1 MFVGTFKSI
10 KLVFW
15 RVMFRENELIFRILL
30 LFHFFG
36 LLVVLQSCK
45 QDPSPPLSPSKA
57 LQSFKLVDPELEIQ
71 LVAAEPL
78 VQDPV
83 AISFDEAGRLW
94 VVEMIGFMQDID
106 GTGEKDPVGRVSVLF
121 DNDGDGQMDT
131 STLFLDSLVLPR
143 AIAVVNGG
151 ALVAENI
158 PLWFAEDNDGDFKAD
173 TKTLIDPTYGGQGMP
188 EHSANGLWRGMDNW
202 YYNAKSKNRYRK
214 IDSVWIKEETEFR
227 GQWGICHDNSG
238 RLFYNYNWSQL
249 HADLVPP
256 NSLQRNKHHKS
267 SSGIDHGLTLD
278 RKIYPIRSNTAVNRG
293 YVPGTLDEEGKL
305 LEFASACAPLIY
317 RGDVLPASYLG
328 NAFVCEPT
336 GNLIK
341 RNSVLEDGFML
352 SASGV
357 YENHEFLAST
367 DERFRPISLAS
378 GPDGALYVVD
388 MYKGIIQHGPYMTE
402 YLREVTL
409 KRKLDKPIN
418 MGRIWRIT
426 SKKNTTEKTKDL
438 SKLKS
443 VELVKLLKHPN
454 GWTRDMAQRLLV
466 ESGDLTIVP
475 ELENLL
481 SSDNSLGQLHALW
494 TLDGLGITDSKP
506 YLSALNTADPKVAQT
521 ALRLS
526 SNLVA
531 EQPGVREV
539 IQQFISSTYSQAEP
553 ILQMQMVLTSDLL
566 ETESA
571 FSISKKFLEEYNQNP
586 VARDV
591 VMSSM
596 SNREAAFFNN
606 LMSDE
611 EWDTYDQNREI
622 FIEMLVGA
630 IAAKGAEEEI
640 LPILNK
646 LNSPQIQK
654 TEWLANAIVNGIL
667 NSSASQDDAKI
678 ELTHA
683 PPVFQNLKALEK
695 TDQNMLANLEKLFT
709 WPGKPINVPDS
720 GQNLF
725 EVDQIVMASGR
736 QNFLNLCANCHGTQG
751 EGMDRFGP
759 PLKHSEWVTG
769 DKEKLAMIL
778 LHGME
783 GPVVVNGKEY
793 GIPEILPNMPS
804 FSTLQNEDIAAIS
817 TYIRNSWGNS
827 AEPISNGTVGR
838 IRFRTQGKIT
848 PWKASELDTLV
859 FDSDL

>member
-1 MFVGTFKSI
+1 MS
-10 KLVFW
+10 
-15 RVMFRENELIFRILL
+15 RENELIFRIRP
-30 LFHFFG
+30 LFLFLG
-36 LLVVLQSCK
+36 LLVLLQSCK
-45 QDPSPPLSPSKA
+45 PEPSPPLSPSQA
-57 LQSFKLVDPELEIQ
+57 LQSFQLADPDLEIQ

-94 VVEMIGFMQDID
+94 VVEMIGFMRDID

-121 DNDGDGQMDT
+121 DNDGDGQMDK
-131 STLFLDSLVLPR
+131 SIIFLDSLVLPR
-143 AIAVVNGG
+143 AISVVNGG

-158 PLWFAEDNDGDFKAD
+158 PLWFAEDTDGDFKAD

-188 EHSANGLWRGMDNW
+188 EHSANALWRGMDNW
-202 YYNAKSKNRYRK
+202 YYNAKSKSRYRK
-214 IDSVWIKEETEFR
+214 INSKWIKEETEFR
-227 GQWGICHDNSG
+227 GQWGICHDNAG

-256 NSLQRNKHHKS
+256 NALQRNKHHKS

-305 LEFASACAPLIY
+305 LEFASACGPLIY
-317 RGDVLPASYLG
+317 RGDVLPDSYLG

-357 YENHEFLAST
+357 YENREFLAST

-388 MYKGIIQHGPYMTE
+388 MYKGIIQHGPYMTD

-409 KRKLDKPIN
+409 NRKLDKPIN

-426 SKKNTTEKTKDL
+426 SKKNTTEKAEDL
-438 SKLKS
+438 SKLEP

-466 ESGDLTIVP
+466 ESSDLTIVP
-475 ELENLL
+475 ELENMLA
-481 SSDNSLGQLHALW
+481 SENPLGQLHALW
-494 TLDGLGITDSKP
+494 TLEGLGNTDSKP
-506 YLSALNTADPKVAQT
+506 YLSALHAADAKVAQA

-526 SNLVA
+526 VGILDK
-531 EQPGVREV
+531 QPQVLKE
-539 IQQFISSTYSQAEP
+539 IQQFILDAYDDADP
-553 ILQMQMVLTSDLL
+553 IFQMQMVLTSDLL
-566 ETESA
+566 EPEYA
-571 FSISKKFLEEYNQNP
+571 FSIAKKFLKEYNQNP
-586 VARDV
+586 VVRDV

-596 SNREAAFFNN
+596 ENREAAFFNN
-606 LMSDE
+606 LMSDK
-611 EWDTYDQNREI
+611 EWYTYDQNREI
-622 FIEMLVGA
+622 FIEMLV
-630 IAAKGAEEEI
+630 AAVATKGAEEEI

-646 LNSPQIQK
+646 LNSPQTQK
-654 TEWLANAIVNGIL
+654 TLWVTNAIVNGIL
-667 NSSASQDDAKI
+667 NSSASQDNAKI

-683 PPVFQNLKALEK
+683 PPVFQNLKSFEK
-695 TDQNMLANLEKLFT
+695 TDENMLANLEKLFV
-709 WPGKPINVPDS
+709 WPGKPIEVPDS
-720 GQNLF
+720 KQNSI
-725 EVDQIVMASGR
+725 EVDPLVMATGR

-751 EGMDRFGP
+751 EGMARFAP
-759 PLKHSEWVTG
+759 PLKSSEWVTG

-793 GIPEILPNMPS
+793 GIPDILPNMPS

-827 AEPISNGTVGR
+827 AEAISNGTVGR

-848 PWKASELDTLV
+848 PWQASELDTLV
-859 FDSDL
+859 FDSEL

>member
-1 MFVGTFKSI
+1 MS
-10 KLVFW
+10 
-15 RVMFRENELIFRILL
+15 RENELIFRIRP
-30 LFHFFG
+30 LFLFLG
-36 LLVVLQSCK
+36 LLVLLQSCK
-45 QDPSPPLSPSKA
+45 PEPSPPLSPSQA
-57 LQSFKLVDPELEIQ
+57 LQSFQLADPDLEIQ

-94 VVEMIGFMQDID
+94 VVEMIGFMRDID

-121 DNDGDGQMDT
+121 DNDGDGQMDK
-131 STLFLDSLVLPR
+131 SIIFLDSLVLPR

-158 PLWFAEDNDGDFKAD
+158 PLWFAEDTDGDFKAD

-188 EHSANGLWRGMDNW
+188 EHSANALWRGMDNW
-202 YYNAKSKNRYRK
+202 YYNAKSKSRYRK
-214 IDSVWIKEETEFR
+214 INSKWIKEETEFR
-227 GQWGICHDNSG
+227 GQWGICHDNAG

-256 NSLQRNKHHKS
+256 NALQRNKHHKS

-305 LEFASACAPLIY
+305 LEFASACGPLIY
-317 RGDVLPASYLG
+317 RGDVLPDSYLG

-357 YENHEFLAST
+357 YENREFLAST

-388 MYKGIIQHGPYMTE
+388 MYKGIIQHGPYMTD

-409 KRKLDKPIN
+409 NRKLDKPIN

-426 SKKNTTEKTKDL
+426 SKKNTTEKAEDL
-438 SKLKS
+438 SKLEP

-466 ESGDLTIVP
+466 ESSDLTIVP
-475 ELENLL
+475 ELENMLA
-481 SSDNSLGQLHALW
+481 SENPLGQLHALW
-494 TLDGLGITDSKP
+494 TLEGLGNTDSKP
-506 YLSALNTADPKVAQT
+506 YLSALHAADPKVAQA

-526 SNLVA
+526 VGILDK
-531 EQPGVREV
+531 QPQVLEE
-539 IQQFISSTYSQAEP
+539 IQQFISDAYDHADP
-553 ILQMQMVLTSDLL
+553 IFQMQMVLTTDLL
-566 ETESA
+566 EPEYA
-571 FSISKKFLEEYNQNP
+571 FSIAKKFLKEYNQNP

-596 SNREAAFFNN
+596 ENREAAFFNN
-606 LMSDE
+606 LMSDK
-611 EWDTYDQNREI
+611 EWYTYDQNREI
-622 FIEMLVGA
+622 FIEMLVAA
-630 IAAKGAEEEI
+630 IATKGAEEEI

-646 LNSPQIQK
+646 LNSPQTQK
-654 TEWLANAIVNGIL
+654 TQWVTNAIVNGIL
-667 NSSASQDDAKI
+667 NSSASQDNAKI

-683 PPVFQNLKALEK
+683 PPVFQNLKSFEK
-695 TDQNMLANLEKLFT
+695 TDENMLANLEKLFV
-709 WPGKPINVPDS
+709 WPGKPIEVPDS
-720 GQNLF
+720 KQNSI
-725 EVDQIVMASGR
+725 EVDPLVMATGR

-751 EGMDRFGP
+751 EGMARFAP
-759 PLKHSEWVTG
+759 PLKSSEWVTG

-793 GIPEILPNMPS
+793 GIPDILPNMPS

-827 AEPISNGTVGR
+827 AEAISNGTVGR

-848 PWKASELDTLV
+848 PWQASELDTLV
-859 FDSDL
+859 FDSEL

>member
-1 MFVGTFKSI
+1 MS
-10 KLVFW
+10 
-15 RVMFRENELIFRILL
+15 RENELIFRIRP
-30 LFHFFG
+30 LFIFLG
-36 LLVVLQSCK
+36 VLIFLQACK
-45 QDPSPPLSPSKA
+45 KEPSPPLSPSQA
-57 LQSFKLVDPELEIQ
+57 LESFELADPDLEIQ

-94 VVEMIGFMQDID
+94 VVEMIGFMRDID

-121 DNDGDGQMDT
+121 DNDGDGQMDK
-131 STLFLDSLVLPR
+131 SIIFLDSLVLPR

-151 ALVAENI
+151 VLVAENI
-158 PLWFAEDNDGDFKAD
+158 PLWFAEDTDGDFKAD

-188 EHSANGLWRGMDNW
+188 EHSANALWRGMDNW
-202 YYNAKSKNRYRK
+202 YYNAKSKSRYRK
-214 IDSVWIKEETEFR
+214 INSKWIKEETEFR
-227 GQWGICHDNSG
+227 GQWGICHDNAG

-256 NSLQRNKHHKS
+256 NALQRNKHHKS

-305 LEFASACAPLIY
+305 LEFASACGPLIY
-317 RGDVLPASYLG
+317 RGDVLPDSYMG

-357 YENHEFLAST
+357 YENREFLAST

-388 MYKGIIQHGPYMTE
+388 MYKGIIQHGPYMTD

-409 KRKLDKPIN
+409 NRKLDKPIN

-426 SKKNTTEKTKDL
+426 SKKNTTEKAEDL
-438 SKLKS
+438 SKLEP

-454 GWTRDMAQRLLV
+454 GWTRDMAQHLLV
-466 ESGDLTIVP
+466 ESSDLTIVP
-475 ELENLL
+475 ELENMLA
-481 SSDNSLGQLHALW
+481 SENPLGQLHALW
-494 TLDGLGITDSKP
+494 TLEGLGNTDSKP
-506 YLSALNTADPKVAQT
+506 YLSALHAADPKVAQA

-526 SNLVA
+526 VGILDK
-531 EQPGVREV
+531 QPQVLEE
-539 IQQFISSTYSQAEP
+539 IQQFIADAYDHADP
-553 ILQMQMVLTSDLL
+553 IFQMQMVLTSDLL
-566 ETESA
+566 EPEYA
-571 FSISKKFLEEYNQNP
+571 FSIAKKFLKEYNQNP

-596 SNREAAFFNN
+596 ENREAAFFNN
-606 LMSDE
+606 LMSDK
-611 EWDTYDQNREI
+611 EWYTYDQNREI
-622 FIEMLVGA
+622 FIEMLV
-630 IAAKGAEEEI
+630 AAVATKGAEEEI

-646 LNSPQIQK
+646 LNSPQTQK
-654 TEWLANAIVNGIL
+654 TQWVTNAIINGIL
-667 NSSASQDDAKI
+667 NSSASQDNAKI

-683 PPVFQNLKALEK
+683 PPVFQNLKSFEK
-695 TDQNMLANLEKLFT
+695 TDENMLANLEKLFV
-709 WPGKPINVPDS
+709 WPGKPIEVPDS
-720 GQNLF
+720 KQNSI
-725 EVDQIVMASGR
+725 EVDPLVMATGR
-736 QNFLNLCANCHGTQG
+736 QKFLNLCANCHGTQG
-751 EGMDRFGP
+751 EGMARFAP
-759 PLKHSEWVTG
+759 PLKSSEWVTG

-793 GIPEILPNMPS
+793 GIPDILPNMPS

-827 AEPISNGTVGR
+827 SEAISNGTVGR

-848 PWKASELDTLV
+848 PWQATELDTLV
-859 FDSDL
+859 FDSEL

>member
-1 MFVGTFKSI
+1 
-10 KLVFW
+10 
-15 RVMFRENELIFRILL
+15 MFRENELVFGILP
-30 LFHFFG
+30 LFLFLG
-36 LLVVLQSCK
+36 LLVILQSCK
-45 QDPSPPLSPSKA
+45 QEPSPPLSPSQA
-57 LQSFKLVDPELEIQ
+57 MMSFELADPDLEIQ

-94 VVEMIGFMQDID
+94 VVEMIGFMRDID
-106 GTGEKDPVGRVSVLF
+106 GSGEKDPVGRVSVLF
-121 DNDGDGQMDT
+121 DNDGDGQMDK
-131 STLFLDSLVLPR
+131 SIIFLDSLVLPR

-158 PLWFAEDNDGDFKAD
+158 PLWFAEDTDGDFKAD
-173 TKTLIDPTYGGQGMP
+173 KKTLIDPTYGGQGMP
-188 EHSANGLWRGMDNW
+188 EHSANALWRGMDNW
-202 YYNAKSKNRYRK
+202 YYNAKSKSRYRK
-214 IDSVWIKEETEFR
+214 INSKWIKEETEFR

-238 RLFYNYNWSQL
+238 RLYYNYKWSQL

-256 NSLQRNKHHKS
+256 NSLQRNKNHIS

-305 LEFASACAPLIY
+305 LEFASACGPLIY
-317 RGDVLPASYLG
+317 RGDVLPDSYLG

-357 YENHEFLAST
+357 YENREFLAST

-426 SKKNTTEKTKDL
+426 SKKNKTEKAGDL
-438 SKLKS
+438 SKLKPA
-443 VELVKLLKHPN
+443 ELVKLLKHPN

-481 SSDNSLGQLHALW
+481 SSDNALGQLHALW
-494 TLDGLGITDSKP
+494 VLEGLGNTDSKP
-506 YLSALNTADPKVAQT
+506 YLSALHATDPKVAQA

-526 SNLVA
+526 VGILDK
-531 EQPGVREV
+531 QPQVLEK
-539 IQQFISSTYSQAEP
+539 IQQFISDAYDHSDP
-553 ILQMQMVLTSDLL
+553 LLQMQMVLTSDLL
-566 ETESA
+566 EPESA
-571 FSISKKFLEEYNQNP
+571 FSISKKFLVQYNQNP

-596 SNREAAFFNN
+596 SNREAAFFDD

-611 EWDTYDQNREI
+611 EWNTYDQNREI

-630 IAAKGAEEEI
+630 IASKGAEEEI

-646 LNSPQIQK
+646 LNSPQTQK
-654 TEWLANAIVNGIL
+654 TQWVANAIVNGIL

-683 PPVFQNLKALEK
+683 PAIFQNIK
-695 TDQNMLANLEKLFT
+695 TSNSTDENLIASLDKLFI
-709 WPGKPINVPDS
+709 WPGKPIEVADNEESLV
-720 GQNLF
+720 
-725 EVDQIVMASGR
+725 EVDPSVIAAGR
-736 QNFLNLCANCHGTQG
+736 QKYINLCANCHGTQG
-751 EGMDRFGP
+751 EGMARFAP
-759 PLKHSEWVTG
+759 PLKSSEWVTG

-793 GIPEILPNMPS
+793 GIPDILPNMPS

-827 AEPISNGTVGR
+827 AEAISNGTVGR

-848 PWKASELDTLV
+848 PWQATELDTLV
-859 FDSDL
+859 FDSEL

>member
-1 MFVGTFKSI
+1 M
-10 KLVFW
+10 L
-15 RVMFRENELIFRILL
+15 RENELIFRIIP
-30 LFHFFG
+30 LFLFSG
-36 LLVVLQSCK
+36 LLVVFQSCK
-45 QDPSPPLSPSKA
+45 QDPSPPLSPSQA
-57 LQSFKLVDPELEIQ
+57 LQSFELADPDLEIQ
-71 LVAAEPL
+71 LVASEPL

-94 VVEMIGFMQDID
+94 VVEMIGFMRDID

-131 STLFLDSLVLPR
+131 STIFLDSLILPR

-158 PLWFAEDNDGDFKAD
+158 PLWFAEDTDGDFKAD
-173 TKTLIDPTYGGQGMP
+173 TKTLIDPAYGGQGMP
-188 EHSANGLWRGMDNW
+188 EHSANALWRGMDNW
-202 YYNAKSKNRYRK
+202 YYNAKSKSRFRK
-214 IDSVWIKEETEFR
+214 IDSLWVKEETEFR

-238 RLFYNYNWSQL
+238 RLYYNYNWSQL

-305 LEFASACAPLIY
+305 LEFASACGPLIY
-317 RGDVLPASYLG
+317 RGDVLPDSYLG

-341 RNSVLEDGFML
+341 RNAVLEDGFML

-357 YENHEFLAST
+357 YENREFLAST

-402 YLREVTL
+402 YLREVSL

-418 MGRIWRIT
+418 MGHIWRIT
-426 SKKNTTEKTKDL
+426 SKKNITEKAEDL
-438 SKLKS
+438 SKLKPA
-443 VELVKLLKHPN
+443 ELVKLLKHPN

-466 ESGDLTIVP
+466 ESSDLTIVP
-475 ELENLL
+475 KLENLL

-494 TLDGLGITDSKP
+494 TLEGLGITDSKH
-506 YLSALNTADPKVAQT
+506 YLAALHAADPKVAQT

-526 SNLVA
+526 SNLVD
-531 EQPGVREV
+531 EQPDIREV
-539 IQQFISSTYSQAEP
+539 IQQFISGTYSQAEP
-553 ILQMQMVLTSDLL
+553 VLQMQMVLTSDLL
-566 ETESA
+566 EPESA
-571 FSISKKFLEEYNQNP
+571 FSISKKFLEEFNQNP

-611 EWDTYDQNREI
+611 EWNTYDQNREI

-630 IAAKGAEEEI
+630 IASKGAEEEI
-640 LPILNK
+640 LPILIK
-646 LNSPQIQK
+646 LNSPQTQK
-654 TEWLANAIVNGIL
+654 TQWVANAVVNGML

-678 ELTHA
+678 ELTHE
-683 PPVFQNLKALEK
+683 PPVFQNLKALER
-695 TDQNMLANLEKLFT
+695 TDQNMLVKLENLFI
-709 WPGKPINVPDS
+709 WPGKPMKIPDS
-720 GQNLF
+720 KQNLL
-725 EVDQIVMASGR
+725 EIDQIVMASGR
-736 QNFLNLCANCHGTQG
+736 QKYINLCANCHGTQG
-751 EGMDRFGP
+751 EGMARFAP

-783 GPVVVNGKEY
+783 GPVVVDGKEY
-793 GIPEILPNMPS
+793 GIPDILPNMPS

-827 AEPISNGTVGR
+827 AEAISNGNVGR

-848 PWKASELDTLV
+848 PWKASELDAFI

>member
-1 MFVGTFKSI
+1 MS
-10 KLVFW
+10 
-15 RVMFRENELIFRILL
+15 RENELIFRIRP
-30 LFHFFG
+30 LFLFLG
-36 LLVVLQSCK
+36 LLVLLQSCK
-45 QDPSPPLSPSKA
+45 PEPSPPLSPSQA
-57 LQSFKLVDPELEIQ
+57 LQSFQLADPDLEIQ

-94 VVEMIGFMQDID
+94 VVEMIGFMRDID

-121 DNDGDGQMDT
+121 DNDGDGQMDK
-131 STLFLDSLVLPR
+131 SIIFLDSLVLPR

-158 PLWFAEDNDGDFKAD
+158 PLWFAEDTDGDFKAD

-188 EHSANGLWRGMDNW
+188 EHSANALWRGMDNW
-202 YYNAKSKNRYRK
+202 YYNAKSKSRYRK
-214 IDSVWIKEETEFR
+214 INSKWIKEETEFR
-227 GQWGICHDNSG
+227 GQWGICHDNAG

-256 NSLQRNKHHKS
+256 NALQRNKHHKS

-305 LEFASACAPLIY
+305 LEFASACGPLIY
-317 RGDVLPASYLG
+317 RGDVLPDSYLG

-357 YENHEFLAST
+357 YENREFLAST

-388 MYKGIIQHGPYMTE
+388 MYKGIIQHGPYMTD

-409 KRKLDKPIN
+409 NRKLDKPIN

-426 SKKNTTEKTKDL
+426 SKKNTTEKAEDL
-438 SKLKS
+438 SKLEP

-466 ESGDLTIVP
+466 ESSDLTIVP
-475 ELENLL
+475 ELENMLA
-481 SSDNSLGQLHALW
+481 SENPLGQLHALW
-494 TLDGLGITDSKP
+494 TLEGLGNTDSKP
-506 YLSALNTADPKVAQT
+506 YLSALHAADAKVAQA

-526 SNLVA
+526 VGILDK
-531 EQPGVREV
+531 QPQVLKE
-539 IQQFISSTYSQAEP
+539 IQQFILDAYDDADP
-553 ILQMQMVLTSDLL
+553 IFQMQMVLTSDLL
-566 ETESA
+566 EPEYA
-571 FSISKKFLEEYNQNP
+571 FSIAKKFLKEYNQNP
-586 VARDV
+586 VVRDV

-596 SNREAAFFNN
+596 ENREAAFFNN
-606 LMSDE
+606 LMSDK
-611 EWDTYDQNREI
+611 EWYTYDQNREI
-622 FIEMLVGA
+622 FIEMLV
-630 IAAKGAEEEI
+630 AAVATKGAEEEI

-646 LNSPQIQK
+646 LNSPQTQK
-654 TEWLANAIVNGIL
+654 TQWVTNAIVNGIL
-667 NSSASQDDAKI
+667 NSSASQDNAKI

-683 PPVFQNLKALEK
+683 PPVFQNLKSFEK
-695 TDQNMLANLEKLFT
+695 TDENMLANLEKLFV
-709 WPGKPINVPDS
+709 WPGKPIEVPDS
-720 GQNLF
+720 KQNSI
-725 EVDQIVMASGR
+725 EVDPLVMATGR

-751 EGMDRFGP
+751 EGMARFAP
-759 PLKHSEWVTG
+759 PLKSSEWVTG

-793 GIPEILPNMPS
+793 GIPDILPNMPS

-827 AEPISNGTVGR
+827 AEAISNGTVGR

-848 PWKASELDTLV
+848 PWQASELDTLV
-859 FDSDL
+859 FDSEL